1 MKVTY
6 GAIVQRAS
14 GRFGGTVHSNWK
26 GVDVVRRFAKP
37 SNPNTVNQQYVR
49 QAFRGLTRM
58 YSVLS
63 TNVLASWTS
72 YAVGKQLIA
81 RNKFIGVNVPLV
93 SGLANVG
100 GMLPTP
106 GDAGTIPP
114 LDFTPVGG
122 LGQITTTIQVP
133 AAPSGWT
140 LISAVACCVPDT
152 WTPTNGTPPTFE
164 DVRFYE
170 AEDVSAPY
178 APTIS
183 GLPDA
188 DYYTWAFIVWQD
200 PSGTNRY
207 SAPIAG
213 GLITVT

>member
-37 SNPNTVNQQYVR
+37 SNPNTLNQKYVR
-49 QAFRGLTRM
+49 QAFLGLTRM

-63 TNVLASWTS
+63 TNVLASWNS

-81 RNKFIGVNVPLV
+81 RNKWIGVNVPLIAAV
-93 SGLANVG
+93 ADIGDLQ
-100 GMLPTP
+100 PTP

-114 LDFTPVGG
+114 TAFAPVGG
-122 LGQITTTIQVP
+122 AGQITTTITAP

-140 LISAVACCVPDT
+140 LTGAIACCCPAD
-152 WTPTNGTPPTFE
+152 WNPLSSTPPTYDVLRFFE
-164 DVRFYE
+164 ASD
-170 AEDVSAPY
+170 ASAPY

-183 GLPDA
+183 GLTA
-188 DYYTWAFIVWQD
+188 GIYYTWAFLAYSD
-200 PSGTNRY
+200 PSGTTRY

-213 GLITVT
+213 GDVTVT

>member
-37 SNPNTVNQQYVR
+37 SNPNTANQQHVR

-81 RNKFIGVNVPLV
+81 RNKFIGVNVPLI
-93 SGLANVG
+93 SAATDIADLP
-100 GMLPTP
+100 PTP

-114 LDFTPVGG
+114 VSFSANGG
-122 LGQITTTIQVP
+122 VGQITTTITAP
-133 AAPSGWT
+133 TPPSGWT
-140 LISAVACCVPDT
+140 LLGATACCVAAEWNPQSA
-152 WTPTNGTPPTFE
+152 TPPTYE
-164 DVRFYE
+164 ELRFYE
-170 AEDVSAPY
+170 AEDLVAPY

-183 GLPDA
+183 GLAPNN
-188 DYYTWAFIVWQD
+188 YFTWAFLAWED
-200 PSGTNRY
+200 PSGVTRY
-207 SAPIAG
+207 SAPVAG
-213 GLITVT
+213 GTQTVT

>member
-37 SNPNTVNQQYVR
+37 SNPNTANQQYVR

-63 TNVLASWTS
+63 TNVLASWTG

-81 RNKFIGVNVPLV
+81 RNKFIGVNVPLIAAATTIAD
-93 SGLANVG
+93 LQ
-100 GMLPTP
+100 PTP

-114 LDFTPVGG
+114 VSFSANGG
-122 LGQITTTIQVP
+122 VGQITTTITAP
-133 AAPSGWT
+133 TAPSGWT
-140 LISAVACCVPDT
+140 LAGATACCVGVDWNPQAA
-152 WTPTNGTPPTFE
+152 TPPTYE
-164 DVRFYE
+164 ELRFYE
-170 AEDVSAPY
+170 NEDLTAPY
-178 APTIS
+178 TPTIS
-183 GLPDA
+183 GLA
-188 DYYTWAFIVWQD
+188 AGNYFSWAFLKWVD
-200 PSGTNRY
+200 PSGVTRY
-207 SAPIAG
+207 SAPVSG
-213 GLITVT
+213 GTQTVT